1 MARCRAQ
8 IEGVLDTLEGDRA
21 ARPGPWWFGGRI
33 GHADIAVAC
42 VLRFL
47 GEAHPEVFD
56 PDQWPALATHA
67 RACEALP
74 DFAAVVQPFFVAAP
88 RA

>member
-1 MARCRAQ
+1 V
-8 IEGVLDTLEGDRA
+8 G
-21 ARPGPWWFGGRI
+21 
-33 GHADIAVAC
+33 C

-56 PDQWPALATHA
+56 ALRWPALAAHG

-74 DFAAVVQPFFVAAP
+74 DFQAVTQPFGVP
-88 RA
+88 LPQT